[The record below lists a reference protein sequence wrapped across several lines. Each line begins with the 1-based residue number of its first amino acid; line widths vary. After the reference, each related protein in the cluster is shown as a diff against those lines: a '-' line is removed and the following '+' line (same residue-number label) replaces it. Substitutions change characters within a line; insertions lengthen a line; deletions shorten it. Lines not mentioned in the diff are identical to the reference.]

1 MTLNDL
7 ILIVVVIL
15 SLFGGVY
22 MLRQFAN
29 WIGKALAEVYIE
41 KMKHEIQQ
49 KIESYKMKLKKSEF
63 LFQKEFEATS
73 QFISVRSRLLPR
85 YWPDM
90 DWEDA
95 CEQFARKLPEVER
108 ELEHYIETHGAALRR
123 QPLDRLSALID
134 DAVEWKFSISEV
146 DVPLE
151 AAKAASKIM
160 EELKQVEDELLG
172 AVWSQSTT

>member
-1 MTLNDL
+1 
-7 ILIVVVIL
+7 
-15 SLFGGVY
+15 

-49 KIESYKMKLKKSEF
+49 EIESYKMKLKKSEF

-73 QFISVRSRLLPR
+73 QFISLRRRLLPR

-95 CEQFARKLPEVER
+95 CEDFAQKLPYVEK
-108 ELEHYIETHGAALRR
+108 ELQQYIATHGAALRQ
-123 QPLDRLSALID
+123 QPLDRLSVLID
-134 DAVEWKFSISEV
+134 DAAEWKFRISE
-146 DVPLE
+146 DEVPLQ
-151 AAKAASKIM
+151 AAKTANKI
-160 EELKQVEDELLG
+160 LKKLKEVEDELLG
-172 AVWSQSTT
+172 AVWSQSST